1 MRFGRFGPWSVSV
14 LLAAGAGGCASSPV
28 AAHAPTGAV
37 WSSLGSAATD
47 AGHRAAA
54 ASEPPWAA
62 VHWAYRAGAPLA
74 APAGIG
80 PDGSVVVGSV
90 DGYLH
95 ALREDGSFRWG
106 YTLRGPLVGRPLVGG
121 DGAVFAAADPNGLY
135 ALAGDGTLDWVSSV
149 SGGVRSPPVLDAAS
163 HVWVA
168 TGQGTLLGFSQH
180 GGIVGFARLGAARPL
195 GLAPLPKG
203 GVAVASVDGSVRI
216 AGRPG
221 AGERSVSSGPLL
233 DLEVGSDGL
242 FVLGAAGL
250 SRLDALAGEE
260 RWFRTSVVRVACSR
274 PALVVVEGHGLRW
287 LSAEGEPRAVVP
299 FAVGAQRAIAC
310 FEDGSL
316 VVPDDAGA
324 LARVDARGVRGRVR
338 LPPGRLVSLD
348 PAKSGLL
355 IAGYRDGRVLAV
367 EPPR

>member
-1 MRFGRFGPWSVSV
+1 MRFGLPGPRSVCAA
-14 LLAAGAGGCASSPV
+14 LLAGVLGCSSSAASARLPGMGG
-28 AAHAPTGAV
+28 V
-37 WSSLGSAATD
+37 WASLGGAATD
-47 AGHRAAA
+47 AGHRAVA

-74 APAGIG
+74 AAAGIG
-80 PDGSVVVGSV
+80 RDGSVVVGSV

-95 ALREDGSFRWG
+95 ALRDDGSFRWG
-106 YTLRGPLVGRPLVGG
+106 YTLRGPLVGRPVVGD
-121 DGAVFAAADPNGLY
+121 DGSVFAAADPNGLY

-149 SGGVRSPPVLDAAS
+149 AGGVTSPAVLDVAS

-168 TGQGTLLGFSQH
+168 TGQGTLLGFSPR
-180 GGIVGFARLGAARPL
+180 GGLVGFARLGAGRPL
-195 GLAPLPKG
+195 GVAPLPEG

-221 AGERSVSSGPLL
+221 GGQRTLSSAPLL
-233 DLEVGSDGL
+233 ELEVGSDGL
-242 FVLGAAGL
+242 FVLGATGL
-250 SRLDALAGEE
+250 SRFDAVGEE

-274 PALVVVEGHGLRW
+274 PALVVVEGQGLRW
-287 LSAEGEPRAVVP
+287 LSTDGEPRAVVP

-310 FEDGSL
+310 LDDGSL
-316 VVPDDAGA
+316 VVPDDTGA
-324 LARVDARGVRGRVR
+324 LARVDSRGIRARVR

-348 PAKSGLL
+348 PVKSGLL

-367 EPPR
+367 EPPG